1 MLQKR
6 RQNYICS
13 IKSMSETQVIAQLL
27 SSSKLK
33 FNNQSFKGWFIQR
46 LGEDISKLILS
57 GNEMTG
63 FFDIAITLVLSQNI
77 VATASVQY
85 CFKKTD
91 PKSIVLVASMRF
103 LFFPFSNTI
112 LFSSFDQGDND
123 FSWLYDAS
131 PFHMMNMVCPLRR
144 QESPEGK
151 KMLQGRMSLP
161 AFREK
166 ERLLQAIAQYQ
177 VIIISGET
185 GCGKTTQLPQYILE
199 FEIEY
204 GRVSILT
211 LVILRLRK
219 KMTDPEEKGNQRKA
233 VRCVQF
239 DTPNDGND
247 GPDSEMVHGE
257 KRVTDGVD
265 DGLVDAGR
273 RTLKSILINGSNK
286 GLKTHSAGGI
296 PADAAETCIG
306 YAAAVTK
313 SDIAAGFT
321 ADAADEAD
329 GECINSTQ
337 NDEGVQVLSHAKPVY
352 SNNDGKLNSFVGLPG
367 SFAGLL
373 KGTINQNVNNKLAQK
388 MVKISE
394 LHNSESVE
402 GVALVIPLE
411 AVEKV
416 GTNFANTLYGYFI
429 GKRLAYH
436 LVENYVKN
444 TWAKF
449 GLKRVKLQNGFFFFQ
464 FSSREGM
471 EQVLESGPWLIR
483 LVPLFTHKID
493 F

>member
-1 MLQKR
+1 M
-6 RQNYICS
+6 I
-13 IKSMSETQVIAQLL
+13 
-27 SSSKLK
+27 LK
-33 FNNQSFKGWFIQR
+33 GAVVSTN
-46 LGEDISKLILS
+46 ILVNVD
-57 GNEMTG
+57 GN
-63 FFDIAITLVLSQNI
+63 L
-77 VATASVQY
+77 
-85 CFKKTD
+85 
-91 PKSIVLVASMRF
+91 F
-103 LFFPFSNTI
+103 LCT
-112 LFSSFDQGDND
+112 
-123 FSWLYDAS
+123 
-131 PFHMMNMVCPLRR
+131 
-144 QESPEGK
+144 ESPEGK

-177 VIIISGET
+177 EVSGSGFCLLMER
-185 GCGKTTQLPQYILE
+185 G
-199 FEIEY
+199 F
-204 GRVSILT
+204 LT
-211 LVILRLRK
+211 SNSK
-219 KMTDPEEKGNQRKA
+219 ENGNQRKA

-265 DGLVDAGR
+265 DGD
-273 RTLKSILINGSNK
+273 
-286 GLKTHSAGGI
+286 I
-296 PADAAETCIG
+296 PADAAKTCVG

-321 ADAADEAD
+321 ADAADEVD

-394 LHNSESVE
+394 LHNSEFVE

>member
-1 MLQKR
+1 M
-6 RQNYICS
+6 I
-13 IKSMSETQVIAQLL
+13 
-27 SSSKLK
+27 LK
-33 FNNQSFKGWFIQR
+33 GAVVNV
-46 LGEDISKLILS
+46 D
-57 GNEMTG
+57 GN
-63 FFDIAITLVLSQNI
+63 L
-77 VATASVQY
+77 
-85 CFKKTD
+85 
-91 PKSIVLVASMRF
+91 F
-103 LFFPFSNTI
+103 LCT
-112 LFSSFDQGDND
+112 
-123 FSWLYDAS
+123 
-131 PFHMMNMVCPLRR
+131 
-144 QESPEGK
+144 ESPEGK

-219 KMTDPEEKGNQRKA
+219 KMTDPEENGNQRKA

-352 SNNDGKLNSFVGLPG
+352 SNNDGKLNSFVG
-367 SFAGLL
+367 FANENSIEACRRNY
-373 KGTINQNVNNKLAQK
+373 KHNCKATNCSK

-394 LHNSESVE
+394 TSQQ
-402 GVALVIPLE
+402 
-411 AVEKV
+411 
-416 GTNFANTLYGYFI
+416 
-429 GKRLAYH
+429 
-436 LVENYVKN
+436 
-444 TWAKF
+444 
-449 GLKRVKLQNGFFFFQ
+449 RV
-464 FSSREGM
+464 
-471 EQVLESGPWLIR
+471 P
-483 LVPLFTHKID
+483 
-493 F
+493 